1 MLIEF
6 EDTAAFRWLSEHAAE
21 YHFEMSFGRD
31 NPMGVSYEPW
41 HYRFVGD
48 RHSLSTFARTVEV
61 TKAAARAAAAAA
73 AR

>member
-1 MLIEF
+1 MLTEF
-6 EDTAAFRWLSEHAAE
+6 EDTAAFRWLSAHAAE

-61 TKAAARAAAAAA
+61 TKAAAQAAAAAQ
-73 AR
+73 